1 MLAVG
6 EYLLG
11 RVDDQV
17 LCMTTGLA
25 GGAGCTQQETCGAL
39 TSGALLIGAL
49 YGRTRPQED
58 DNRCL
63 KLTAAYR
70 ERFARELGATLCC
83 TLRANGYGSS
93 GTRPCSVLVERV
105 ASILLDVLNVESN
118 TE

>member
-25 GGAGCTQQETCGAL
+25 GGAGCAQQETCGAL

-49 YGRTRPQED
+49 YGRTRSDED
-58 DNRCL
+58 DSQCQ
-63 KLTAAYR
+63 KLAAEYR
-70 ERFARELGATLCC
+70 GRFAQELGATLCC
-83 TLRANGYGSS
+83 DLRANGYGSG
-93 GTRPCSVLVERV
+93 GTRPCSVLVER
-105 ASILLDVLNVESN
+105 AANILLDVLNVESN